1 MAKKKKDPIEQ
12 EMQMQQEAQAAEQ
25 ATVIQQKAEQDVAK
39 MQAVARQEEK
49 AQQEI
54 IGKEAVHKATETL
67 QEYKNAKASLEQK
80 IVENEE
86 WFKMRRNLEKEEK
99 KRQSSAWLFNS
110 IANKHADAMDNY
122 PEPNVLARAA
132 DDDQAAKTL
141 SAVLPVILEYNN
153 YEQVYSDTWWY
164 KLKQGTGV
172 KKIIWDSKKN
182 NGMGDVEISKVDIL
196 SIFWQPG
203 ISDIQDS
210 RNFFHVELV
219 DNEVLKAQYPDAD
232 LGGSPTLD
240 VKQYYYTD
248 NIDTSDKSA
257 VVDWYYKK
265 NAEGKETV
273 HYCKYVNETV
283 LYASENDPDYAI
295 RGFYDHGK
303 YPFVFDT
310 LFLEEGTP
318 AGFGYIDV
326 MKGAQMYIDKL
337 NDAILENALMSAK
350 KRYFVRPD
358 GNVNEDEFA
367 DFSKTFVHTNGNV
380 GEDAIREIQNI
391 PLSDIYMTTL
401 NNKIEELKETSGNR
415 DFSQGSTA
423 SGVTAASAIA
433 ALQEA
438 GSKLSR
444 DMLKSAYRAF
454 AQECYLVLELVRQF
468 YAEPRYFRI
477 IGENGSQQFQSF
489 DNSMIQPQPQVV
501 AGEDMGERL
510 PIFDIEVVA
519 AKKSTYSRMAQNE
532 LALQFYGLGFF
543 EPQRADQSL
552 SCLEMMDFEGKEKV
566 IQKVSQGQTLL
577 NMLQQMQAQMM
588 KMGQIIDAQNG
599 TTITQGIAGEVVQND
614 KAQQGAGI
622 KYDSLGGASQKNT
635 ATDQVKERVN
645 SAAAPK

>member
-1 MAKKKKDPIEQ
+1 MAKKKIDPIEQ

-25 ATVIQQKAEQDVAK
+25 AAVIQQKAEQDVAK

-310 LFLEEGTP
+310 LFPEEGTP

-444 DMLKSAYRAF
+444 DMLQSAYRAF

-489 DNSMIQPQPQVV
+489 DNSMIQPQPQAV

-519 AKKSTYSRMAQNE
+519 AKKSAYSRMAQNE
-532 LALQFYGLGFF
+532 LALQFYALGFF
-543 EPQRADQSL
+543 DPQRAAQSL
-552 SCLEMMDFEGKEKV
+552 SCLEMMDFEGKEKT
-566 IQKVSQGQTLL
+566 IQKVSQGQTFL
-577 NMLQQMQAQMM
+577 NMLKQMQAQVM

-599 TTITQGIAGEVVQND
+599 TTITRGIADEVVQNY
-614 KAQQGAGI
+614 KAQQGTGI

>member
-1 MAKKKKDPIEQ
+1 MAKKKIDPIEQ
-12 EMQMQQEAQAAEQ
+12 EMQMQQEAQVAEQ